1 MTEGKD
7 PEGRSLSS
15 SAGGRE
21 GRVECIQ
28 ILFWSFCL
36 FFFLKWKDSPWPADH
51 RVQSLPIHPPLCCEC
66 RDGPPAGQGYLPRLF
81 PSTEDYSVR
90 QPPGLR

>member
-7 PEGRSLSS
+7 PEGRRLSS

-36 FFFLKWKDSPWPADH
+36 FFFLGNG
-51 RVQSLPIHPPLCCEC
+51 RTLL
-66 RDGPPAGQGYLPRLF
+66 GQLITGCKVC
-81 PSTEDYSVR
+81 PSTPHCAVSAVTGR
-90 QPPGLR
+90 LRGRATSQGCSPARKTTV